1 MQIFLV
7 SRKTLYNC
15 FDSWEDRGILG
26 LYHRPGQGRKPTFT
40 PEEMEQVRLWA
51 NAYPRQLKQVLQKV
65 KEQWGKTVSLQRI
78 KRVLKAVQMSWHR
91 LRRVVGGQPDPQEY
105 IEKQAQLEEF
115 KRLEDEGSLDLY
127 FLDEAEFCLVPCIPY
142 GWQPIGETIEI
153 NSQRSSR
160 LNVLGLMQ
168 RSNNLE
174 AYV

>member
-65 KEQWGKTVSLQRI
+65 KEQWGKTVSHELASLAPGRRRSARPPRI
-78 KRVLKAVQMSWHR
+78 H
-91 LRRVVGGQPDPQEY
+91 
-105 IEKQAQLEEF
+105 
-115 KRLEDEGSLDLY
+115 
-127 FLDEAEFCLVPCIPY
+127 
-142 GWQPIGETIEI
+142 
-153 NSQRSSR
+153 
-160 LNVLGLMQ
+160 
-168 RSNNLE
+168 
-174 AYV
+174 